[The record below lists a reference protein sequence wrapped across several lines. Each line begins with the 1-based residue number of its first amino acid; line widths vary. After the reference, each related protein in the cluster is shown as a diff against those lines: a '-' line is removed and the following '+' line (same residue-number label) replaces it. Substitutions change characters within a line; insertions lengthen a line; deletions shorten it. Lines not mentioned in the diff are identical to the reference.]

1 MFLRGLAT
9 MKAIRRVVFFLVTF
23 NLFCGYASV
32 IHAQEQSLSG
42 EKQASSAEQP
52 SPQAGSETRSATPQ
66 AGKKENDGLSVSFWA
81 ALLGALIPLLA
92 YKLNRSVAYR
102 TVTIEAQKLL
112 VEINKQYISDPTLLI
127 IEGEYNG
134 HVKMDVDFN
143 AKLRAMA
150 YLKLNVF
157 EVIFATLPWGQSR
170 NTWKAY
176 FEQSLEKSDLLAK
189 ELEKNRKIYHRKLI
203 RAYDK
208 WKKKGTVPVNPP
220 TKPLRKRLFK
230 RRGRSRT

>member
-1 MFLRGLAT
+1 
-9 MKAIRRVVFFLVTF
+9 
-23 NLFCGYASV
+23 
-32 IHAQEQSLSG
+32 
-42 EKQASSAEQP
+42 
-52 SPQAGSETRSATPQ
+52 
-66 AGKKENDGLSVSFWA
+66 
-81 ALLGALIPLLA
+81 
-92 YKLNRSVAYR
+92 
-102 TVTIEAQKLL
+102 
-112 VEINKQYISDPTLLI
+112 
-127 IEGEYNG
+127 
-134 HVKMDVDFN
+134 MDVDFN